1 MMKKLLVLG
10 SGVSGIGACKLAI
23 ANNYEVRLTDIKKIK
38 KETKQILNSIN
49 VKYEEGNH
57 SSSHL
62 DWAEEIIISPGISDK
77 INFIQLAYKKE
88 VPVISEIEFASRF
101 TNKNIVAITGTN
113 GKTTTSKLL
122 FNILNNAGLKPRL
135 CGNIGV
141 SFSETIIENPGD
153 IYVLEISS
161 FQLEHIL
168 NFKPKVS
175 ILLNLFDDHL
185 DRYDNNSKKYFD
197 TKIKIQSN
205 QDTSDSFI
213 YLNENENIKSR
224 LHTTNNQQL
233 YPFGIIKSNDNL
245 FAWVDNNKLIIKN
258 KKNFFT
264 MLLHEMALQG
274 KHNIYNSMAAG
285 IASKILG
292 VSDDIL
298 RQSLTS
304 FKGVEHRLENVL
316 KLDGKIFINDSKAT
330 NCNAVY
336 FALES
341 ITTPI
346 LWICGG
352 VDKGNDYSILDNLVS
367 KKVHTIIVMGMA
379 SKKIE
384 NHFEKIIPNIIKVDD
399 MQTAVKKG
407 YSLSNHGNS
416 ILLSPAC
423 SSFDQY
429 ENYEERGRIFKEC
442 VFSL

>member
-1 MMKKLLVLG
+1 MKKLLVVG
-10 SGVSGIGACKLAI
+10 SGISGIGACKLAVDH
-23 ANNYEVRLTDIKKIK
+23 NYEVRVTDIKNIK
-38 KETKQILNSIN
+38 NETKQILNSIN

-57 SSSHL
+57 SSSNL
-62 DWAEEIIISPGISDK
+62 DWADEIILSPGISDK
-77 INFIQLAYKKE
+77 INYIQLAFKKE

-122 FNILNNAGLKPRL
+122 FYILNNAGLNPRL

-141 SFSETIIENPGD
+141 SFSETIIDNPGD
-153 IYVLEISS
+153 IYVLETSS

-185 DRYDNNSKKYFD
+185 DRYDNNSKNYFD

-205 QDTSDSFI
+205 QDLNDSFI
-213 YLNENENIKSR
+213 YLNENKNIKSR
-224 LHTTNNQQL
+224 LNKINNQQL
-233 YPFGIIKSNDNL
+233 HPFGIIKSNENL
-245 FAWVDNNKLIIKN
+245 SAWIDNNKLIIKN
-258 KKNFFT
+258 NKKFFT

-292 VSDDIL
+292 VTDDIL

-352 VDKGNDYSILDNLVS
+352 IDKGNDYSLLDNLVS
-367 KKVHTIIVMGMA
+367 EKVHTIIVMGKA

-384 NHFEKIIPNIIKVDD
+384 NHFKKIIPNIIKVDD

-407 YSLSNHGNS
+407 YSLANHGNS

>member
-1 MMKKLLVLG
+1 MKKLLVLG
-10 SGVSGIGACKLAI
+10 SGVSGIGACKLAVSH
-23 ANNYEVRLTDIKKIK
+23 NYEVRLTDIKKIK
-38 KETKQILNSIN
+38 NETKQILNSIN

-57 SSSHL
+57 SSSNL

-77 INFIQLAYKKE
+77 INYIQSAYKKE

-122 FNILNNAGLKPRL
+122 FHILNNAGLNPRL

-153 IYVLEISS
+153 IYVLETSS

-168 NFKPKVS
+168 TFKPKVS
-175 ILLNLFDDHL
+175 ILLNLFEDHL

-197 TKIKIQSN
+197 TKIKIQSR

-233 YPFGIIKSNDNL
+233 HPFGIIKSNDNL
-245 FAWVDNNKLIIKN
+245 SAWVDNNKLIIKN
-258 KKNFFT
+258 NKNFFT
-264 MLLHEMALQG
+264 MLLHQMALQG

-352 VDKGNDYSILDNLVS
+352 IDKGNDYSILDNLVS
-367 KKVHTIIVMGMA
+367 KKVHTIIVMGRA
-379 SKKIE
+379 SQKIK

-399 MQTAVKKG
+399 MQTAVKQA